1 VTHSPDLPLDQ
12 HPSSVGPYVGREW
25 LETNGL
31 GSYASSSVSG
41 ANTRRY
47 HGLLVAALDPPVR
60 RHVLL
65 SRVED
70 TLVVSTRGSGAT
82 VYVPLSTSIY
92 KGTVNPQAYRSIVS
106 FEPRPVATW
115 HFSAE
120 GVELERRIWMPYGR
134 QAVAVCYR
142 VLRAPSDVSLELA
155 IRPLVAFRG
164 FHDLSA
170 ENLAVDPSTTIEH
183 GRVSVQPYAGLPRL
197 YLHHNAATFV
207 DEPLWYRSFEYPAE
221 IERGFPAWEDL
232 FTHGL
237 FRYKLDEAG
246 ADTAFLFAS
255 LDRID
260 RLTGDELRALEKLD
274 LSRREERTAR
284 ATRARATT
292 VANVAGIANGA
303 TVSNRRLD
311 RFSEAFA
318 SRLAEAAEQFL
329 VSRANGR
336 RSVIAG
342 YHWFEDWGRDTFVSL
357 PGLAL
362 ATGRWPLAYELL
374 RTFAAYVDR
383 GMIPNRFPDSSGEP
397 EYTSVDAALWFVEAS
412 RRYAHDTNDLSFI
425 GREVFPR
432 IREILDWYT
441 RGTRHGIHVDPA
453 DGLLA
458 AGTSDTALTWMD
470 AVVDGRPVTSRA
482 GKPVEINAL
491 WHNALCSTAE
501 MAEALGYA
509 EEAAAWREAAARV
522 RESFNARFW
531 NREAECLFDVVDGP
545 DGDDPSVRPNQIFAV
560 SLPFAP
566 LRVIRYETVV
576 DAVERR
582 LLTPMGLR
590 TLDPSD
596 PRYRGRYEGGP
607 AERDEA
613 YHNGTVW
620 PWLLGPFVTAYLKAH
635 GRSPETLA
643 RARSLVQ
650 PFARH
655 LGMEGC
661 IGQISELA
669 DGEAPHTARGCV
681 AQAWSVAELARIV
694 LEELS

>member
-1 VTHSPDLPLDQ
+1 VTDSRDLPLEQ

-31 GSYASSSVSG
+31 GSYASSSISG

-70 TLVVSTRGSGAT
+70 TLVVRGNGEAFF
-82 VYVPLSTSIY
+82 PLSTSIY
-92 KGTVNPQAYRSIVS
+92 RGTVSPQGYRSIVS

-115 HFSAE
+115 HFSA
-120 GVELERRIWMPYGR
+120 GSVELERRVWMPYGR
-134 QAVAVCYR
+134 QAVAICYR
-142 VLRAPSDVSLELA
+142 VLRAPAGVSLGLA
-155 IRPLVAFRG
+155 LRPLVAYRG
-164 FHDLSA
+164 FHELTS
-170 ENLAVDPSTTIEH
+170 ENPSIDTSTTIER
-183 GRVSVQPYAGLPRL
+183 GRVSIRPYEALPWL
-197 YLHHNAATFV
+197 YLHHNAETFAE
-207 DEPLWYRSFEYPAE
+207 EPLWYRSFEYPAE

-237 FRYKLDEAG
+237 FRYRLDETG
-246 ADTAFLFAS
+246 ANTAFLFAS

-260 RLTGDELRALEKLD
+260 RLTADELRALEKLD

-284 ATRARATT
+284 ALRARTPIATPPDRT
-292 VANVAGIANGA
+292 P
-303 TVSNRRLD
+303 D

-383 GMIPNRFPDSSGEP
+383 GMVPNRFPDSSGEP
-397 EYTSVDAALWFVEAS
+397 EYTSVDAALWFVEAA
-412 RRYAHDTNDLSFI
+412 RRYAHDANDLSFI

-441 RGTRHGIHVDPA
+441 RGTRHGIGVDPT

-458 AGTSDTALTWMD
+458 AGVEGLALTWMD
-470 AVVDGRPVTSRA
+470 AVVDGRPVTPRV

-501 MAEALGYA
+501 MAEALGFAA
-509 EEAAAWREAAARV
+509 EASDWRDTATRV

-531 NREAECLFDVVDGP
+531 NAEAGCLYDVVDGP
-545 DGDDPSVRPNQIFAV
+545 DGNDPSIRPNQIFAV
-560 SLPFAP
+560 SLPYAP
-566 LRVIRYETVV
+566 LRVIRYESVV

-590 TLDPSD
+590 TLDPED

-620 PWLLGPFVTAYLKAH
+620 SWLLGPFVTAYLKAH
-635 GRSPETLA
+635 GRSPQSLA

-655 LGMEGC
+655 LGTEGC
-661 IGQISELA
+661 IGQISEIA
-669 DGEAPHTARGCV
+669 DGVAPHTPRGCV

-694 LEELS
+694 LEELK